1 MTRIQY
7 EKLKR
12 LLGEL
17 EGAEKIEVAETKK

>member
-17 EGAEKIEVAETKK
+17 KGAEKIEIAEPKK